1 MRGILPVDLHNNP
14 SGHVTPNQIDVIVEG
29 NCKKQ
34 NVKAIIIDSFIQC
47 YYPIQIDPYP
57 Y

>member
-1 MRGILPVDLHNNP
+1 MRGILPVDLQNNP